1 MSKKKNANHYVDNE
15 RLFDEMTN
23 YWNSCREAE
32 QKFEALSEA
41 EQETLGEPQ
50 YPRVSEYI
58 GECIVL
64 IATNL
69 GNRPNFMNYDY
80 LDDMV
85 GDAIENSIKAVRNF
99 NPDKSTNPFAYFTQ
113 ICWYAFLR
121 RIQQEKKQQWIK
133 YNAITEIDRRG
144 TFEQWA
150 KSNGWD
156 ANGAGQDAYA
166 DYLKLSSQ
174 DIENFDSQSKKKRG
188 RKKKPKTDEQNTEEE
203 D

>member
-1 MSKKKNANHYVDNE
+1 MSKKMNASHYVDNE
-15 RLFDEMTN
+15 KLFNVMSE
-23 YWNSCREAE
+23 YWNSCRDAE
-32 QKFEALSEA
+32 TEFDKLPEEK
-41 EQETLGEPQ
+41 QEELGEPQ

-80 LDDMV
+80 LDDMI

-99 NPDKSTNPFAYFTQ
+99 NPEKSTNPFAYFTQ

-133 YNAITEIDRRG
+133 YCAMTEIDRRG

-156 ANGAGQDAYA
+156 SNGAGQDAYA

-174 DIENFDSQSKKKRG
+174 DIENFDSQTKKKRG
-188 RKKKPKTDEQNTEEE
+188 RKKKKPQTDEQNQDE